1 MRTPQLIRILQTNL
15 WMDQLMYLI
24 MSVCLEIYDTVH
36 EKINDNA
43 FFDAMFIDEC
53 CNELIDDCM
62 N

>member
-1 MRTPQLIRILQTNL
+1 
-15 WMDQLMYLI
+15 MDGSANVF

-36 EKINDNA
+36 EKINGNA